1 MYSPHVLTQ
10 LVELTANVTNAFTV
24 ALFVA
29 DLDQKKLFLKESLS
43 LSLNFQKN
51 TELNFGQ
58 GLIGQVALT
67 GKPLLEEYFRENSK
81 DLGIY
86 SQKED
91 LKGFIAVPIFYD
103 KLVGVLAV
111 DSKESYHFS
120 TRSQKLVTGFADQ
133 MAWHLH
139 QEKLF
144 TGNSGDNL
152 FPYKEVIAYSQ
163 SIADSLHPAAMA
175 EQMVQIPSSI
185 LEYDS
190 MAVVWLDD
198 EQTMGKVVHS
208 VGWGE
213 DLNHWEVFP
222 GRGVAG
228 STIKNG
234 IPLLVKDLE
243 KNKSVLFRE
252 KEKLNQ
258 FQCAISAPIMFKNH
272 LLAVLVCASKNPEGL
287 TKTHLD
293 RLNMVGSFVAP
304 ALFYAR
310 EKRQWDYDKNLD
322 QVTGIPNHRCLVAY
336 RENIEKEVIR
346 GHKRIFFL
354 SVYLKNLLTLYETH
368 GVVIGD
374 QLLKQVVSLL
384 SKTTPSPKFLFKY
397 SDTSF
402 LIMVMK
408 MDQNEIESLE
418 TRLKQ
423 VFEKN
428 PFFVN
433 GVSLKLKADLG
444 LSIFPDDGNNLCE
457 LAGLSWARSSQNSTE
472 SHAQKTV

>member
-1 MYSPHVLTQ
+1 MFSPHVLTQ

-24 ALFVA
+24 AIFVT
-29 DLDQKKLFLKESLS
+29 DNNQKKLFLKETLS
-43 LSLNFQKN
+43 LSQHLKKN
-51 TELNFGQ
+51 AELNFGE
-58 GLIGQVALT
+58 GLIGKVALT
-67 GKPLLEEYFRENSK
+67 GIPILEEYFQEDSSN
-81 DLGIY
+81 LGIY
-86 SQKED
+86 TSKED
-91 LKGFIAVPIFYD
+91 LKGFIAIPIFYD

-120 TRSQKLVTGFADQ
+120 TRSQKLVAGFADQ
-133 MAWHLH
+133 IAWHLH

-144 TGNSGDNL
+144 TESSGDSF

-198 EQTMGKVVHS
+198 EQTVGKVVHS

-213 DLNHWEVFP
+213 DLNHWEVIP
-222 GRGVAG
+222 GRGIAG
-228 STIKNG
+228 SAIKNG
-234 IPLLVKDLE
+234 IPLLIPHLE
-243 KNKSVLFRE
+243 KNKSILFRE
-252 KEKLNQ
+252 KEKLSR
-258 FQCAISAPIMFKNH
+258 FQCAIAAPITFKNH
-272 LLAVLVCASKNPEGL
+272 LLAVLVCASKDPEGL
-287 TKTHLD
+287 TKLHLD
-293 RLNMVGSFVAP
+293 RLNMVGSFIAP

-346 GHKRIFFL
+346 GHKRISFL
-354 SVYLKNLLTLYETH
+354 SVYLKNLLTLYERH
-368 GVVIGD
+368 GVIVGD
-374 QLLKQVVSLL
+374 KLLKQVVSLL

-408 MDQNEIESLE
+408 MNQSEVENLE
-418 TRLKQ
+418 VRLKQ
-423 VFEKN
+423 VFEKK
-428 PFFVN
+428 
-433 GVSLKLKADLG
+433 SLFRQWHIA
-444 LSIFPDDGNNLCE
+444 
-457 LAGLSWARSSQNSTE
+457 
-472 SHAQKTV
+472 